1 NTGGGASPAMIGAV
15 YLGTLTVTAGAAG
28 GSTPFT
34 LGAIDPI
41 NGGWTVT
48 KNHLDDLDNPPTTA
62 AYAGVGVQLSTF
74 TVVAT

>member
-41 NGGWTVT
+41 NGNWTVT
-48 KNHLDDLDNPPTTA
+48 KNNLDDLDVPTTT